1 MPTNYFIDP
10 VRRLVIISADGV
22 LLGAELLAE
31 QKHLAAEPLFQRDF
45 SQLFDLTQVTEA
57 RISAEEVRAMAATTV
72 FGPTA
77 RRALIVAE
85 PLLYGLSR
93 MFQLMLDE
101 RGGTLRIFTDRS
113 EAEEWLGLSPLD

>member
-1 MPTNYFIDP
+1 MPSSYFIDP

-22 LLGAELLAE
+22 LTGAELLAE
-31 QKHLAAEPLFQRDF
+31 QRHLASEPLFQRDF

-57 RISAEEVRAMAATTV
+57 RISADDIRTMAATTA
-72 FGPTA
+72 FGPAA

-93 MFQLMLDE
+93 MFQLMLDD
-101 RGGTLRIFTDRS
+101 RGGMLRIFTDRN
-113 EAEEWLGLSPLD
+113 EAEEWLGLRPLD

>member
-1 MPTNYFIDP
+1 MPTSYFIDP
-10 VRRLVIISADGV
+10 VRRLVIISADGI

-31 QKHLAAEPLFQRDF
+31 QKQLASEPLFQRDF

-57 RISAEEVRAMAATTV
+57 HVSADEVRAMAAATA

-77 RRALIVAE
+77 RRALIVSE

-93 MFQLMLDE
+93 MFQLLLDD
-101 RGGTLRIFTDRS
+101 RGGTLRIFTDRN
-113 EAEEWLGLSPLD
+113 EAEEWLGLRPLD

>member
-1 MPTNYFIDP
+1 MPTSYFIDP

-31 QKHLAAEPLFQRDF
+31 QKHLASEPLFKPDF
-45 SQLFDLTQVTEA
+45 SQLFDLTQVTDA
-57 RISAEEVRAMAATTV
+57 RISAEEVRAMAATTA
-72 FGPTA
+72 FGPAA

-93 MFQLMLDE
+93 MFQLLLDE
-101 RGGTLRIFTDRS
+101 RGGTLRIFTDRN
-113 EAEEWLGLSPLD
+113 EAEEWLGLHPLD